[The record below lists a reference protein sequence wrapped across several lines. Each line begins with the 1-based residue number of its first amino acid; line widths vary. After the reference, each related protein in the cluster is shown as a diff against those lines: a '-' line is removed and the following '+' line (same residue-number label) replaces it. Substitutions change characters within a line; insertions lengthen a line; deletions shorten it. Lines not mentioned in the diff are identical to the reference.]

1 MFACRLPHYVLANI
15 STMPLLFISYEIQLV
30 LVSLLFSTS
39 VYRLLF
45 TVQLPSPTWRSIYT
59 GYPHSVLTFTNNP
72 CLSLIENF
80 HWNYFMSVYVFFIQ
94 NNLWL
99 LLCGTV
105 CSDYKLLNST
115 SSQINPVTC
124 IVHTPSLLTSLNL
137 RWDLCKYKFT
147 NQNECQVNIFCC
159 IKDIDQ
165 IWVFWDQQKF
175 IIEKTDFLCDVS
187 VSNSLVWKS

>member
-1 MFACRLPHYVLANI
+1 MWFWSVCYFLPVDISCCSLSSCHY
-15 STMPLLFISYEIQLV
+15 
-30 LVSLLFSTS
+30 
-39 VYRLLF
+39 
-45 TVQLPSPTWRSIYT
+45 LPEDQYIYT

-72 CLSLIENF
+72 CLSLIESF
-80 HWNYFMSVYVFFIQ
+80 HWNYCMSVYVFFIQ
-94 NNLWL
+94 NDLWL

-159 IKDIDQ
+159 IKDNDQ
-165 IWVFWDQQKF
+165 IWVFLRQTEIYHWEDR
-175 IIEKTDFLCDVS
+175 L
-187 VSNSLVWKS
+187 SLWRICQ